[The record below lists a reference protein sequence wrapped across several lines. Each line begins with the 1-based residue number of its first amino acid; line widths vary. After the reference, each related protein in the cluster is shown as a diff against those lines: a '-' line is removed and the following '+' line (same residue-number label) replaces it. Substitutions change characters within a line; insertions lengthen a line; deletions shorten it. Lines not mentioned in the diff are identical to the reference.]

1 MFTSG
6 MPHRFAS
13 FRPYFAIALLACSL
27 NLVGCSTTN
36 SATPPTANT
45 PVPTASESPASPEQT
60 PTNQPKQEPVVNVSQ
75 PKQDNVVTDLEPEIG
90 TIKAIQ
96 SGDLL
101 CYVTFIDETGK
112 ERTEGATFELC
123 EKPEQ
128 YLNQRLRLVY
138 GVRNVNDCESNE
150 PCGKTRRQNVIVQL
164 DRIDAAAP
172 TETQDRRVFR
182 NNEWVIEVGNM
193 NSWSGVNN
201 TGNLTYRGCNS
212 KQECID
218 LARGKMACRDGLCG
232 IIWTNGDYSYNLRF
246 PMENPDQPARS
257 PATLVVAKN
266 GKELLQIQNLR

>member
-1 MFTSG
+1 MKLQPTGLSPMFTSG
-6 MPHRFAS
+6 MLHRFAPI
-13 FRPYFAIALLACSL
+13 RPYLAIALLAFSL
-27 NLVGCSTTN
+27 NLAGCSRSN
-36 SATPPTANT
+36 SAPPPTTTTPAPTASTPPTSPKPT
-45 PVPTASESPASPEQT
+45 PISSAKPETA
-60 PTNQPKQEPVVNVSQ
+60 
-75 PKQDNVVTDLEPEIG
+75 VTDLDPEIG

-138 GVRNVNDCESNE
+138 GVRNVSDCESNE

-172 TETQDRRVFR
+172 TETQDRRVFS

-218 LARGKMACRDGLCG
+218 LAQGKMACRDGLCG

-257 PATLVVAKN
+257 PATLVVAKS